1 MKEIRSYIFEGNKE
15 DLDTLEKMFR
25 HIEYIGEVGAS
36 RNIVIRVDGDGTG
49 RIQVYREDTTKID
62 TNKYNIE
69 QNLGQGAIV
78 GIYDI
83 G

>member
-1 MKEIRSYIFEGNKE
+1 METRNYKFTGRSE

-25 HIEYIGEVGAS
+25 HMEYLGAVGAS
-36 RNIVIRVDGDGTG
+36 RNLMIRVDGDGSG
-49 RIQVYREDTTKID
+49 RIQVRNGKEERLD
-62 TNKYNIE
+62 NKEYNIE
-69 QNLGQGAIV
+69 QNLGQGAVV